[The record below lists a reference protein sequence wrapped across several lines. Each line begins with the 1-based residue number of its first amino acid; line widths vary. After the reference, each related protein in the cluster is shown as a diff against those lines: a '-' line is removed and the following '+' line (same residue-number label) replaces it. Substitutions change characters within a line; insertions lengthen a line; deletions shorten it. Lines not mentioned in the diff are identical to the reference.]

1 MEVFAMKTAQQS
13 CAATTPAPRNLS
25 LAGKTAT
32 VTGSTCD
39 ADLTR
44 RQTASER
51 RDMRVEY
58 GVYLVTTPV

>member
-1 MEVFAMKTAQQS
+1 MEVFAMK
-13 CAATTPAPRNLS
+13 PAPRNPS

-44 RQTASER
+44 RQTASQ
-51 RDMRVEY
+51 
-58 GVYLVTTPV
+58 